1 MCRRP
6 AGRLPYVSSRQ
17 LDAHTGQQRRA
28 RFEDDENESLPGPNS
43 GFMLND
49 EDGPEAAFDDSTDG
63 MRAIIFADE
72 EDSAFFGEF

>member
-1 MCRRP
+1 
-6 AGRLPYVSSRQ
+6 
-17 LDAHTGQQRRA
+17 
-28 RFEDDENESLPGPNS
+28 
-43 GFMLND
+43 MLND